1 MTWTWEYQ
9 TVDVSAVE
17 FDQLDDLLA
26 GFAEQ
31 GWKTSPRIDSVGS
44 TPMLQIVLRRHVA
57 GGVSDLVVASSS
69 L

>member
-31 GWKTSPRIDSVGS
+31 GWETLPRIDSVGS
-44 TPMLQIVLRRHVA
+44 TPMLQTVLRRRVA
-57 GGVSDLVVASSS
+57 DGASGLVMASSS
-69 L
+69 P

>member
-1 MTWTWEYQ
+1 MIRAWEYQ

-31 GWKTSPRIDSVGS
+31 GWETSSRIVSVGS
-44 TPMLQIVLRRHVA
+44 TPMLQIVLRCHVT
-57 GGVSDLVVASSS
+57 GGVSDLAVASSS